1 MQNLV
6 PGVTTP
12 GLTTRILMA
21 ALIYMMLQGL
31 LFGFGAMLILGT
43 PLAAHAM
50 TLIPWMIALT
60 AVVALPVSWMLV
72 PYLRTRQENEAARRR
87 EHLDLPGVGKVM

>member
-12 GLTTRILMA
+12 SLTTRILMT
-21 ALIYMMLQGL
+21 ALVYMMLQGV

-50 TLIPWMIALT
+50 ALMPWMIGVTAL
-60 AVVALPVSWMLV
+60 VALPLSWMLV
-72 PYLRTRQENEAARRR
+72 PYLRTRRENQIARQR
-87 EHLDLPGVGKVM
+87 EHLNLPGVGQVS

>member
-21 ALIYMMLQGL
+21 ALIYMMLQGV
-31 LFGFGAMLILGT
+31 LFGFGAMLILST
-43 PLAAHAM
+43 SLAPHAM
-50 TLIPWMIALT
+50 ILIPWMIAVT
-60 AVVALPVSWMLV
+60 ALVALPVSWMLV
-72 PYLRTRQENEAARRR
+72 PYLRTRAENAAARRR
-87 EHLDLPGVGKVM
+87 EHLTLPGAGQVL